1 MEYIKGA
8 TNTAADA
15 LSRLIAM
22 PQEAWRSLHLED
34 RDSDENHPFLLL
46 WPEVH
51 LMCMAIQYDPART
64 ATEDNDMCMTMEVST
79 KEVEREDKLNHP
91 LHDIYDHERVLF
103 SRTTVFT
110 GDIKVLNIH
119 HGLYYHCPDFKNL
132 YEYLLDTGSDLTG
145 LTESAAPMLRSSR
158 SYGGTD
164 PIGTEVPVPVPAAIA
179 THVQRGARVERKTLR
194 SRR

>member
-1 MEYIKGA
+1 MARWAMIMSEYNYSVEYIKGA

-22 PQEAWRSLHLED
+22 PQEAWRSLRLED

-64 ATEDNDMCMTMEVST
+64 ATDDNDMCMIVEVST
-79 KEVEREDKLNHP
+79 KEIEREERLHNP
-91 LHDIYDHERVLF
+91 LHDIYSHERVLF

-110 GDIKVLNIH
+110 GDIKVLNINL
-119 HGLYYHCPDFKNL
+119 GLYYHCSDFKNL
-132 YEYLLDTGSDLTG
+132 YEYLLDTGSDQTG
-145 LTESAAPMLRSSR
+145 LTESAAPMLCSSR
-158 SYGGTD
+158 SYGGTGTD
-164 PIGTEVPVPVPAAIA
+164 PIGTEKTVPDP
-179 THVQRGARVERKTLR
+179 
-194 SRR
+194 

>member
-1 MEYIKGA
+1 MSLIMSEYNYSVEYIKGA

-22 PQEAWRSLHLED
+22 PNDAWRPLTLED

-51 LMCMAIQYDPART
+51 IMCVASQYDPAR
-64 ATEDNDMCMTMEVST
+64 DMSHPSGDTCMIADISPKSM
-79 KEVEREDKLNHP
+79 EREERLNHP

-119 HGLYYHCPDFKNL
+119 SDLYRKCPDFKNL
-132 YEYLLDTGSDLTG
+132 YEYLLDTGSVHTEP
-145 LTESAAPMLRSSR
+145 TESAAPMLRSRR
-158 SYGGTD
+158 SYGG
-164 PIGTEVPVPVPAAIA
+164 
-179 THVQRGARVERKTLR
+179 
-194 SRR
+194 